1 MGRVG
6 LRQTPGPGDQPL
18 PGGTCFLSCS
28 KTAQATQKPL
38 SILQA
43 KEASEALAA
52 K

>member
-1 MGRVG
+1 MGLVG

-18 PGGTCFLSCS
+18 TRGTCFLSCS
-28 KTAQATQKPL
+28 KTPQATQKQL

-43 KEASEALAA
+43 KEASEALSA